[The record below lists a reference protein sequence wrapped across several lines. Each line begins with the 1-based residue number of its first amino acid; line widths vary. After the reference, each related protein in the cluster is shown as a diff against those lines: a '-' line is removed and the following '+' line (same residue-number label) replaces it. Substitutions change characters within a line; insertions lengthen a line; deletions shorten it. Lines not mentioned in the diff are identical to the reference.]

1 MLIKEHKRRSK
12 EEIKNFLTAKDLNE
26 SHLEWCKW
34 AGWID
39 TDGCMDTIKHKKGNT
54 QIRVR
59 LKLKDRQP
67 VELLGDFFET
77 NLTYTE
83 SKTITPHPY
92 QKTYI
97 AKTYSTHMYG
107 NKATC
112 MVKNIYPYL
121 LNKRKKQEAVKILG
135 YTPKSKSLNDWTK
148 DEIISYLATVIEG
161 DGTVQLIKRSK
172 LTLSINLSIRSST
185 IQYLSDIK
193 YMIDKNFNT
202 CLTLSEHSTYETK
215 QGIKTKYNLF
225 LNKKHIEIFKLLVK
239 DNIMTLDRKKNK
251 IQKYLNQRRFHNSL
265 N

>member
-1 MLIKEHKRRSK
+1 MVIKEHKRRSK
-12 EEIKNFLTAKDLNE
+12 EEVKNFLTAKDLNE
-26 SHLEWCKW
+26 NHLEWCKW

-39 TDGCMDTIKHKKGNT
+39 TDGSMDTIKHKKGNT

-121 LNKRKKQEAVKILG
+121 LNERKKQEAVKILG
-135 YTPKSKSLNDWTK
+135 YTPKSKSLDDWTK

-161 DGTVQLIKRSK
+161 DGTVQLKRSK
-172 LTLSINLSIRSST
+172 LTLSINLSIKSST

-225 LNKKHIEIFKLLVK
+225 LNKTHMEIFKLLVK

-251 IQKYLNQRRFHNSL
+251 IQEYLNQRRFHNSL